1 MQHYIEV
8 FGQET
13 LNLYSARSYY
23 SAPADYGVAF
33 ESAWDADDRS
43 LDLGVDMEG
52 LEKLIAEKGEIVH
65 VK

>member
-1 MQHYIEV
+1 
-8 FGQET
+8 
-13 LNLYSARSYY
+13 
-23 SAPADYGVAF
+23 VAF

-65 VK
+65 VE